1 MTTLV
6 DSTDPAIMRLAHPIR
21 CAVEPTNTFGII
33 QDFLGT
39 AVWANMYEAFKQ
51 ETLASEILQN
61 LQDKPENKRLRM
73 VVDMA
78 QQGEA
83 GTEVG
88 NISAMLL
95 YLRQA
100 LHPQPYFVIADE
112 LVAMME
118 NTDIADDVPSSMVN
132 VPYSRFYVEFGKSR
146 TCGLRLPNILTGQ
159 HILEGAYIERGVH
172 SSLGEGL
179 YVLFTGSPVGK
190 ASAMDDATHSAFIP
204 LEDPNRSVKDSLAL
218 TFQLGKAVAR
228 QHGFVV
234 TPDSFLEQVFDDLL
248 FLLKVLLYINLPEAR
263 KELRKEKT
271 QHVKASSSLQSSAKK
286 AKALKRGRAL
296 VDHIL
301 ISAPPASALSA
312 GTGASGA
319 RSSRQHWR
327 RGHYRMQA
335 HGPQSSLR
343 KVIFIQPVL
352 VHGDSTSGAATPQY
366 RVT

>member
-1 MTTLV
+1 MTTLL
-6 DSTDPAIMRLAHPIR
+6 DDTDPAIMRLAHPIR
-21 CAVEPTNTFGII
+21 CAVEPSNSFGKVR
-33 QDFLGT
+33 DFLGPDL
-39 AVWANMYEAFKQ
+39 WAKMGEAFKQ
-51 ETLASEILQN
+51 ERLASEILDD
-61 LQDKPENKRLRM
+61 LQKKPEYKRLRM
-73 VVDMA
+73 MIDFA
-78 QQGEA
+78 QEGEA

-146 TCGLRLPNILTGQ
+146 TCGLRLPNIVTGQ
-159 HILEGAYIERGVH
+159 HILEGAYVERGVH
-172 SSLGEGL
+172 SSLGEGI
-179 YVLFTGSPVGK
+179 YVLLTGSPLGK
-190 ASAMDDATHSAFIP
+190 ASNMDDATHSLFVP
-204 LEDPNRSVKDSLAL
+204 LGDPNRSVRDSLAL
-218 TFQLGKAVAR
+218 TFQLGKKVAR
-228 QHGFVV
+228 QYGYNV
-234 TPDSFLEQVFDDLL
+234 TPDAFLDQAFEDFL

-271 QHVKASSSLQSSAKK
+271 QHEKTSSSLQSTAKK

-301 ISAPPASALSA
+301 ISAPATSAPTS
-312 GTGASGA
+312 GKGASEL
-319 RSSRQHWR
+319 RSMKQHWR
-327 RGHYRMQA
+327 RGHYRMQV

-352 VHGDSTSGAATPQY
+352 VHGDSSSGVSTPQY

>member
-1 MTTLV
+1 MTKLANNL
-6 DSTDPAIMRLAHPIR
+6 DPAIMRLAHPIR
-21 CAVEPTNTFGII
+21 CAVEPSNTFSRIR
-33 QDFLGT
+33 DFLGPE
-39 AVWANMYEAFKQ
+39 VWAKMGEAFKQ
-51 ETLASEILQN
+51 ERLASEILED
-61 LQDKPENKRLRM
+61 LQQKPEYRRLRTL
-73 VVDMA
+73 VDMA
-78 QQGEA
+78 QEGEA

-146 TCGLRLPNILTGQ
+146 TCGLSLPNIVSGQ

-172 SSLGEGL
+172 SSLGDGL
-179 YVLFTGSPVGK
+179 YVLLTGSPLGK
-190 ASAMDDATHSAFIP
+190 SGNMDDATHSLFVP
-204 LEDPNRSVKDSLAL
+204 LEDPNRSVKDSLDL
-218 TFQLGKAVAR
+218 TFKLGTKVA
-228 QHGFVV
+228 QEYGYNV
-234 TPDSFLEQVFDDLL
+234 TPPAFLQQAFDDLL

-271 QHVKASSSLQSSAKK
+271 QHEKVSSSLQSTAKK

-296 VDHIL
+296 IDHIL
-301 ISAPPASALSA
+301 ISAPPASA
-312 GTGASGA
+312 TTTKQGASDA
-319 RSSRQHWR
+319 RSMKQHWR

-343 KVIFIQPVL
+343 KVLFIQPVL
-352 VHGDSTSGAATPQY
+352 VHGDSSAGVSTPQY